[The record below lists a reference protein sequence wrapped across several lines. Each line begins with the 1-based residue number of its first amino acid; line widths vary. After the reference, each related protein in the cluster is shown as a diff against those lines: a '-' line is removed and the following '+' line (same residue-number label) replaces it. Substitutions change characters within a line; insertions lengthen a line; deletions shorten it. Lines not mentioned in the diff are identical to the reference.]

1 LLFQNSR
8 GLLFVCISFSFFSK
22 FLRSRL
28 KAFNNYIN
36 IYWDTR
42 DIVKKNVKNKNNS
55 NKQVVHPKK
64 HDKPFKKR

>member
-1 LLFQNSR
+1 MVCFLFA
-8 GLLFVCISFSFFSK
+8 LVFLFFSK

-55 NKQVVHPKK
+55 NKQVVHPKNMINRL
-64 HDKPFKKR
+64 KKGETSR